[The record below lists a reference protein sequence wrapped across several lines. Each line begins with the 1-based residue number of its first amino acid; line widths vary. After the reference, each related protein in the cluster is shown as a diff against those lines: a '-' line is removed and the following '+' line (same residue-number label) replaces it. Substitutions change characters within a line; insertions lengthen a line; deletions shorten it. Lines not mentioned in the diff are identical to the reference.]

1 MKPPRIA
8 PKMAWGQGSQ
18 MAYRESSISPVILV
32 CPPNFVRDRPY
43 CFTCSPNHE
52 EHHQSLMLRASFL
65 HHENTQSVQT
75 GILTPNLRIG
85 VPACY
90 NHKAT
95 AALRGSDPPD
105 PTTEHAYA
113 QAKCGFNAR
122 YARAYLLHDDVQTPH
137 STISTP
143 SHALSLSKPDKQHSI

>member
-18 MAYRESSISPVILV
+18 MAYWKSSFSPVVLV
-32 CPPNFVRDRPY
+32 CPPNFVSDRPY

-95 AALRGSDPPD
+95 AALRGCGF
-105 PTTEHAYA
+105 
-113 QAKCGFNAR
+113 KCGFNAR